1 MKIYI
6 NKLNKQIK
14 KMKEKET
21 SKKKYYKPRKKRE
34 IIDSPIQELDIKDTA
49 NNILKGTINILEKQ
63 KLNGHYKVGKNFNIF
78 FEKKPCGIHRFFSKL
93 LLGWTWQ
100 NQKH

>member
-1 MKIYI
+1 
-6 NKLNKQIK
+6 
-14 KMKEKET
+14 MKEKET

-49 NNILKGTINILEKQ
+49 NNILKDTINILEKQ

-78 FEKKPCGIHRFFSKL
+78 FEKKPCGIHRHYFCYIS
-93 LLGWTWQ
+93 
-100 NQKH
+100 H

>member
-1 MKIYI
+1 
-6 NKLNKQIK
+6 
-14 KMKEKET
+14 MKEKET

-34 IIDSPIQELDIKDTA
+34 IIDSQIQELDIKDTA

-93 LLGWTWQ
+93 LLCWTWQ

>member
-1 MKIYI
+1 M
-6 NKLNKQIK
+6 
-14 KMKEKET
+14 EKET
-21 SKKKYYKPRKKRE
+21 NLKTEINVQKEPKKKYYKPRKKRE

-93 LLGWTWQ
+93 LLGWTW
-100 NQKH
+100 NNNKNL

>member
-1 MKIYI
+1 M
-6 NKLNKQIK
+6 
-14 KMKEKET
+14 EKET
-21 SKKKYYKPRKKRE
+21 NLKTEINVQKEPKKKYYKPRKKRE

-49 NNILKGTINILEKQ
+49 NNILKGTINILKKQ

-93 LLGWTWQ
+93 LLGWTW
-100 NQKH
+100 NNNKNL

>member
-1 MKIYI
+1 M
-6 NKLNKQIK
+6 
-14 KMKEKET
+14 EKET
-21 SKKKYYKPRKKRE
+21 NLKTEINVQKEPKKKYYKPRKKRE

-93 LLGWTWQ
+93 LLGWEWSYYTI
-100 NQKH
+100 K